1 MTASALDG
9 LYFLTTIFENKNKNH
24 AIVTCG
30 GIGVTNFKKSSLIRN
45 NLTLTLTLSG
55 LALLLLK
62 ISWYKENLLASFVS
76 IFILFL
82 FWQHLQV

>member
-1 MTASALDG
+1 MEYISL
-9 LYFLTTIFENKNKNH
+9 LQYLKIKIKIMQLLH
-24 AIVTCG
+24 VG
-30 GIGVTNFKKSSLIRN
+30 GRGVTNFKKSSLIRN

-76 IFILFL
+76 IFTLFL

>member
-1 MTASALDG
+1 MTASVLDG

-30 GIGVTNFKKSSLIRN
+30 GRGVTNFKKSSLIRN

>member
-1 MTASALDG
+1 MTASVLDG

-30 GIGVTNFKKSSLIRN
+30 GRGVTNFKMSSLIRN
-45 NLTLTLTLSG
+45 DLTLTLTLSG

-62 ISWYKENLLASFVS
+62 ISWHKENILASFVS

>member
-1 MTASALDG
+1 MEYISLLQYLKIKIKIMQLLHVG
-9 LYFLTTIFENKNKNH
+9 RR
-24 AIVTCG
+24 
-30 GIGVTNFKKSSLIRN
+30 GVTNFKKSSLIRN

-76 IFILFL
+76 IFTLFL

>member
-1 MTASALDG
+1 MTASVLDG
-9 LYFLTTIFENKNKNH
+9 IYFLTTIFENKNKIMQLLH
-24 AIVTCG
+24 VG
-30 GIGVTNFKKSSLIRN
+30 GRGVTNFKKSSLIRN

-76 IFILFL
+76 IFTLFL

>member
-1 MTASALDG
+1 MEYISL
-9 LYFLTTIFENKNKNH
+9 LQYLTIKIKIMQLLH
-24 AIVTCG
+24 VG
-30 GIGVTNFKKSSLIRN
+30 GRGVTNFKKSSLIRN

-76 IFILFL
+76 IFTLFL